1 MLFFRVEYKVFRVEN
16 IPVGH
21 SPYLCPANQAQ
32 NYMDATTIIAVALA
46 AVVLLIIIGL
56 VAGLVYYRWRTT
68 ELMSGLGE
76 FIRQNRKQ
84 QKEIDELEREIDNL
98 KTQNTNH

>member
-1 MLFFRVEYKVFRVEN
+1 MWSTKFFVWRT
-16 IPVGH
+16 
-21 SPYLCPANQAQ
+21 YLPTILLIFVAEIL

-56 VAGLVYYRWRTT
+56 VFGLVYYRWRTT
-68 ELMSGLGE
+68 ELMEGLGE

-98 KTQNTNH
+98 KTHNTNH

>member
-1 MLFFRVEYKVFRVEN
+1 ME
-16 IPVGH
+16 
-21 SPYLCPANQAQ
+21 
-32 NYMDATTIIAVALA
+32 
-46 AVVLLIIIGL
+46 
-56 VAGLVYYRWRTT
+56 
-68 ELMSGLGE
+68 GLGE